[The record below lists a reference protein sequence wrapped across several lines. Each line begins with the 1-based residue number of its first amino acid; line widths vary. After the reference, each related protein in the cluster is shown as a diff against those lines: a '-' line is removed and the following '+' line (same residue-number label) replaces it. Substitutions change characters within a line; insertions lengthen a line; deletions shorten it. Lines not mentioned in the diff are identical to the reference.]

1 MNSRKAP
8 VLILNRIN
16 AGNFFLNKNSV
27 ILYPL
32 VTYLGLSPEA
42 RRYLNEKNNNLF
54 STPLGTY
61 LSGTVIGNA
70 YTKMNINNLCC

>member
-54 STPLGTY
+54 STPLSTY

>member
-1 MNSRKAP
+1 MNSRRAP

-16 AGNFFLNKNSV
+16 AGNFFVNKNSV

-42 RRYLNEKNNNLF
+42 MQYLKGKKINSF
-54 STPLGTY
+54 STPLSTY